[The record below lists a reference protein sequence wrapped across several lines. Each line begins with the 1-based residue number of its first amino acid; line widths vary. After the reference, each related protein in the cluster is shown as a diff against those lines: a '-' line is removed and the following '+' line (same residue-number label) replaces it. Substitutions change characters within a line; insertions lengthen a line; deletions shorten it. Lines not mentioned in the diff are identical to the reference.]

1 LRDLFM
7 ADKMDKLHH
16 VVQNKRK
23 ILIVTHTNP
32 DPDAIASAYALR
44 HLFASWGVNSVLV
57 YGGIIGRAENKA
69 MIKRLRIPI
78 RSIQTITP
86 FNFKVVALVDAQPS
100 SGNAPL
106 PRSLEPWIVVDHH
119 PPRKTSSL
127 KAIPFV
133 DIRPDYGS
141 TATIVAEYLLKEGV
155 EINRKLATALYY
167 GIMSDTRDLG
177 RNAKEM
183 DVRISAGL
191 YAKVLVRTLSQIEHP
206 RLPREYF
213 RVLQEALGRTTW
225 YPAKKVLISELGE
238 IVEPDMVAIIA
249 DFLIR
254 MDGVRWILTLGER
267 DHEVFFSLRTTAYHK
282 GNADQLARGLIRG
295 MEGGSAGGHEAT
307 AGGRVLLSSPEGRD
321 EIKETLRERF
331 LKGFKCDISKGIP
344 FV

>member
-1 LRDLFM
+1 M
-7 ADKMDKLHH
+7 
-16 VVQNKRK
+16 
-23 ILIVTHTNP
+23 
-32 DPDAIASAYALR
+32 
-44 HLFASWGVNSVLV
+44 
-57 YGGIIGRAENKA
+57 
-69 MIKRLRIPI
+69 
-78 RSIQTITP
+78 
-86 FNFKVVALVDAQPS
+86 
-100 SGNAPL
+100 
-106 PRSLEPWIVVDHH
+106 
-119 PPRKTSSL
+119 
-127 KAIPFV
+127 
-133 DIRPDYGS
+133 
-141 TATIVAEYLLKEGV
+141 AEYLLKEGV

-295 MEGGSAGGHEAT
+295 MEGGGAGGHEAT